1 MILEPFKGKFPSI
14 LVFGAPGVG
23 KGTLCKFLA
32 SSTTLYHL
40 SSGDIFRGISPSTS
54 AGQLFSKYAHK
65 GLLVPDDVTITIWDN
80 YVQGL
85 ISTNKY
91 FPKQQ
96 YLMLDGIPRTV
107 PQAKMIEEFIS
118 IKAIIVLEVK
128 DQSELIRRLK
138 GRALLEK
145 RVDDADETVLKT
157 RMEVYEKETERVL
170 HAFDQKLIHRINGQ
184 QRPLEVVRDVLDK
197 LSNILAYV
205 P

>member
-40 SSGDIFRGISPSTS
+40 SSGDIFRGISPSTP

-65 GLLVPDDVTITIWDN
+65 GLLVPDDVTIAIWDN

-91 FPKQQ
+91 FPTQQ

-128 DQSELIRRLK
+128 DQSELTLRLK
-138 GRALLEK
+138 RRALLEK